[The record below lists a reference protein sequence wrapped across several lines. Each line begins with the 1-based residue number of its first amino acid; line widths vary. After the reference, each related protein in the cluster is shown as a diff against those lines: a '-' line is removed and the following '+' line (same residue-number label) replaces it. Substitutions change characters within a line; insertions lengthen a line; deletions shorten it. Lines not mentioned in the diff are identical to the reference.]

1 MTSLKATVVYAY
13 IKRGGR
19 WIEFTGR
26 PLFTNSNLKKKQ
38 LNIKLVGRTLL
49 DRTEI
54 NIGLLIAVLK
64 VMSYN
69 L

>member
-1 MTSLKATVVYAY
+1 MRTSKGAGGGLNSLEGPYLQTVSY
-13 IKRGGR
+13 
-19 WIEFTGR
+19 
-26 PLFTNSNLKKKQ
+26 KKKQ

-64 VMSYN
+64 VMRCN